1 MSKILQPYW
10 KAGRKPMT
18 KKTVEIDACYNDYF
32 IEVHTVG
39 RQEMKYII
47 PNLLDDERKSFDL
60 GEKTFS
66 KKI

>member
-1 MSKILQPYW
+1 
-10 KAGRKPMT
+10 MT